1 VGSVSLSAVPDEDS
15 PAAGGL
21 QNTTSNLGAALGA
34 ALAGSIL
41 LAALRAAF
49 LHGVQGNPAIP
60 QELQTEATAPGRT
73 ASCRVLHG
81 EGMTGSR
88 TRPRHADL
96 RQS

>member
-1 VGSVSLSAVPDEDS
+1 VGAVTLSAVPDEDS
-15 PAAGGL
+15 PAVGGL
-21 QNTTSNLGAALGA
+21 QNTTTNLGAALGT

-41 LAALRAAF
+41 IASLSAAF

-60 QELQTEATAPGRT
+60 QELQTEATARAAPLQ
-73 ASCRVLHG
+73 AAVLHG